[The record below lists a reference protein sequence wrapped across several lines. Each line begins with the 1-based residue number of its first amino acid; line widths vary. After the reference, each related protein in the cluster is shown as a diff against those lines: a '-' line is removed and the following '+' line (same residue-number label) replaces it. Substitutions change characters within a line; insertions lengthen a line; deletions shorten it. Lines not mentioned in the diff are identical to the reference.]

1 MTGAAHGL
9 HRGNAC
15 WIKRQTIILMFA
27 ATATKAF
34 MNCFTARRV
43 ISPQGRDD
51 YFASRFITAQH
62 SAGQFVIMILLSF

>member
-15 WIKRQTIILMFA
+15 WIKHQTIILMFA

-34 MNCFTARRV
+34 MNRFTTVVLFRRRAAMS
-43 ISPQGRDD
+43 ISPR
-51 YFASRFITAQH
+51 A
-62 SAGQFVIMILLSF
+62 LLLRNTVPGGS